1 MALLVLAF
9 PVLDAFSSQRIESV
23 RKNRD
28 DTSRASV
35 PPHLTLGFVRS
46 AVGQQVLVEHA
57 HHEALGSKAKD
68 DCLSAQLELLDG
80 DAVITGSIDA
90 LDVVE
95 YDGSRVTRV
104 DRVRL
109 T

>member
-1 MALLVLAF
+1 LV
-9 PVLDAFSSQRIESV
+9 
-23 RKNRD
+23 
-28 DTSRASV
+28 
-35 PPHLTLGFVRS
+35 FVTS

-57 HHEALGSKAKD
+57 HHEALSSKAKD